1 MDATAWFNQNSGVL
15 IPELQTMTCKDTL
28 LIVRRGE
35 HGKEQA
41 LPSPVTHP
49 PGWQLTEVLIS
60 PAVPFMQSLL
70 PSFSC
75 HCWRML
81 DSTPAPLSLSFA
93 LSRPFS
99 QTHKHE
105 QTCSHTHEW
114 TNKCAQT
121 HMHTLPSSHFSP
133 GLTHM
138 LSTLTH
144 YLSSDPVSVS
154 DDIHF
159 APHSS
164 FLSLSLALTLWNMI
178 IIVTLIVLPI
188 HLKRL

>member
-1 MDATAWFNQNSGVL
+1 MGRNRLFL
-15 IPELQTMTCKDTL
+15 PLL
-28 LIVRRGE
+28 LILQGDSWQRCLSPLQS
-35 HGKEQA
+35 HLCSPFS
-41 LPSPVTHP
+41 LPSPVIA
-49 PGWQLTEVLIS
+49 EECLIT
-60 PAVPFMQSLL
+60 PL
-70 PSFSC
+70 P
-75 HCWRML
+75 H
-81 DSTPAPLSLSFA
+81 SLSFA

-105 QTCSHTHEW
+105 QTCSHTHEL

-159 APHSS
+159 AFHSS